1 MNVVLV
7 HFCGFWTKNKFC
19 SLNNNYCTR
28 QMNLCTYGQWTN
40 NTDVCN
46 ECCNLSAKLLCLS
59 QKLQFFCGKQVCWNQ
74 SGGSYLR
81 TEFPICINIASRGD
95 DHKPSQYWHGVH
107 IIRSRNV
114 LSLSMTL
121 HWSSDTEWRYF
132 LYEATRLFIVI
143 VNSEPLKLYT
153 TAVCNRLFSFV
164 SHSLINFTTVL
175 YSIFN
180 RIYMNTHCVINMCHT
195 PNL

>member
-1 MNVVLV
+1 MNQQHWCL
-7 HFCGFWTKNKFC
+7 
-19 SLNNNYCTR
+19 
-28 QMNLCTYGQWTN
+28 QWM
-40 NTDVCN
+40 
-46 ECCNLSAKLLCLS
+46 
-59 QKLQFFCGKQVCWNQ
+59 LQFECQAALFITEIPILLWIASLLKP
-74 SGGSYLR
+74 SYLR
-81 TEFPICINIASRGD
+81 TEFPIGINIAGRGD
-95 DHKPSQYWHGVH
+95 SHKPSHHGVH

-114 LSLSMTL
+114 LSLSVTL

-180 RIYMNTHCVINMCHT
+180 RIYMNTHCVINICHT